1 MGAYHRMTIAKI
13 GNDLKAN
20 IHSARAMCF
29 FLPFRDL
36 NHSPTIHLVRREVNT
51 EESLVVQ
58 TQSCLP
64 LFQSVDNMRHCTLNV
79 ICPSTLVTLEPK
91 KYSTI
96 LKKGL
101 INNHIN
107 LWILITFNL
116 YPVALR
122 RSASRSTLGLIQF

>member
-1 MGAYHRMTIAKI
+1 MTVWQLRRSGK
-13 GNDLKAN
+13 NVKAN
-20 IHSARAMCF
+20 IHSDRAKCF
-29 FLPFRDL
+29 YLPFRDL
-36 NHSPTIHLVRREVNT
+36 NHSPTIHLVRREVKT
-51 EESLVVQ
+51 ERSLVIQ
-58 TQSCLP
+58 TQSCLR

-79 ICPSTLVTLEPK
+79 ICPSTLVPLEPK
-91 KYSTI
+91 KGSII

-107 LWILITFNL
+107 LLILITFNL